1 MSNALPNIEPTRRK
15 FSHSDHYFYVGH
27 SNIGEV
33 EVRIH
38 EDGFTVCMADTFT
51 NRRNRIAGNYV
62 NGACT
67 KTLKEASEAIK
78 SLVVTENFGRIVVSV
93 DHRVIA

>member
-1 MSNALPNIEPTRRK
+1 MNNALPNIEPAKRK

-33 EVRIH
+33 EIRGD
-38 EDGFTVCMADTFT
+38 EGDFTVHMADTFT

-62 NGACT
+62 NGANS

-93 DHRVIA
+93 DHQGNV